1 MQFKDTS
8 DMLNNSSEY
17 INEDQLVEKQVK
29 GLWGLLGK
37 HIYGLN
43 ELQENQLKEM
53 FQRHEE
59 REELDKRIM
68 NDF

>member
-1 MQFKDTS
+1 
-8 DMLNNSSEY
+8 MLNNSSEY